1 MTEKEALFARNQSY
15 LKYNKYLYTLT
26 ILVPELGPEG
36 GNNVVA
42 LEGGQ
47 LIVVLRPLPV
57 LALLGNL
64 LIILRIQMSDY
75 VICT

>member
-1 MTEKEALFARNQSY
+1 MCNIQCYLNHQSY
-15 LKYNKYLYTLT
+15 LKYNKDLYTLT

-47 LIVVLRPLPV
+47 LIIIFRPLPV